1 MGRKPHNLRR
11 EIMKKVDKL
20 KALAKSLNCE
30 LEIWKDNQVWVWSP
44 KGFVFNGNGC
54 SVITSQHFDGISLAA
69 SCLDALDDLGDGVS
83 KAPEAYEG
91 WWVE

>member
-1 MGRKPHNLRR
+1 
-11 EIMKKVDKL
+11 MKRIDKL

-54 SVITSQHFDGISLAA
+54 SVITSQHYDGISLAA
-69 SCLDALDDLGDGVS
+69 SCLDALEDLGDGLS
-83 KAPEAYEG
+83 KAPDSYEG